1 LIAFR
6 EPHAVI
12 RNILIIE
19 GIVAQVLGLIL
30 VAALL
35 SARPRSTANRL
46 LAVGLFCVVL
56 RQFLIMMKVS
66 GAFWSFPL
74 LFRLSFPFQLLA
86 IPAFYLYVVAL
97 TTPDFKLERKHA
109 VHLIP
114 SAMGFAWYFAVL
126 AWGSPSLLE
135 PGPSYERE
143 LYARYVI
150 KALVVI
156 PYLVFGRRQ
165 ILAFE
170 REVKNHVS
178 DVAHLRL
185 KWLRTLLVVA
195 YAAGTVDV
203 LEVATGRQIA
213 VWHLVPSV
221 GAIFFVVLAYFSLRV
236 SRVLA
241 WECQCGKAESLPDFT
256 VPQQNIELNGDAHK
270 GRLPD
275 EELARQKERL
285 IRVLQNQALYL
296 NPELRLS
303 DLAAAL
309 GLRPYRVSEILNR
322 GLQTSFYDLING
334 YRIARAQELLSS
346 QSSAH
351 LNLLGIAMESGF
363 RSKSVFNE
371 VFKKMTGKT
380 PSEFRIR
387 NMTESADPAGRI
399 ARSGR

>member
-1 LIAFR
+1 
-6 EPHAVI
+6 
-12 RNILIIE
+12 
-19 GIVAQVLGLIL
+19 
-30 VAALL
+30 
-35 SARPRSTANRL
+35 
-46 LAVGLFCVVL
+46 
-56 RQFLIMMKVS
+56 
-66 GAFWSFPL
+66 
-74 LFRLSFPFQLLA
+74 
-86 IPAFYLYVVAL
+86 
-97 TTPDFKLERKHA
+97 
-109 VHLIP
+109 
-114 SAMGFAWYFAVL
+114 
-126 AWGSPSLLE
+126 
-135 PGPSYERE
+135 
-143 LYARYVI
+143 
-150 KALVVI
+150 
-156 PYLVFGRRQ
+156 
-165 ILAFE
+165 
-170 REVKNHVS
+170 
-178 DVAHLRL
+178 
-185 KWLRTLLVVA
+185 
-195 YAAGTVDV
+195 
-203 LEVATGRQIA
+203 
-213 VWHLVPSV
+213 
-221 GAIFFVVLAYFSLRV
+221 
-236 SRVLA
+236 VLA